1 MTLQDYISLLLQ
13 HHNCVIVPEFGGFV
27 ANYKSAVVELHRK
40 KIHPPS
46 KSILFNPLLTNND
59 GLLGNYVAQKQEIQY
74 PAAIEY
80 VNSEV
85 ANWRTELEEGQRIEL
100 GEIGFL
106 YQENDKIHFEQ
117 SREVNLLLQAYGMK
131 SIDFVDF
138 SKKKAVEAIV
148 NKTQLTTQKEVVVE
162 KEVIKTFPQVE
173 EKTIAKKEVILEPV
187 VEDEKVVEKKPVV
200 VSEVVEEKTAV
211 IPINS
216 KEKISDQQIIPIKR
230 RRYLT
235 VMKYAAAVA
244 FVPILF
250 YSYWI
255 PMETDFLDTGEIQVA
270 DFNPINK
277 QVEKEYKFNTE
288 RFTAVE
294 NEETISWADL
304 TESMSVNS
312 DIYNFEMTE
321 DFYIPVQ
328 LEIDKTTVVQNE
340 VVEDVDVVE
349 SYANANYQVISG
361 CFSIK
366 SNANNQIKE
375 LESKGYS
382 ASILDVSGGLHRV
395 TAGGFDN
402 RDDAQSALDKL
413 RNSGESGWILKK

>member
-1 MTLQDYISLLLQ
+1 MTLQDYISQLLQ
-13 HHNCVIVPEFGGFV
+13 HHSCVIVPDFGGFV
-27 ANYKSAVVELHRK
+27 ANYKSAVVETHRN

-46 KSILFNPLLTNND
+46 KSILFNPLLVNND
-59 GLLGNYVAQKQEIQY
+59 GLLGNYVAQNQEIQY
-74 PAAIEY
+74 PAALDFI
-80 VNSEV
+80 NSEV
-85 ANWRTELEEGQRIEL
+85 ANWRNELNEGQRIEL

-117 SREVNLLLQAYGMK
+117 SREVNLLLQAYGLK

-138 SKKKAVEAIV
+138 SLKKAAEPKVVSRVAPTVVKKEVVEIPVVKQEAVIEKEEVEAIEIV
-148 NKTQLTTQKEVVVE
+148 QEDTTVVKSNERKPDVLP
-162 KEVIKTFPQVE
+162 IAND
-173 EKTIAKKEVILEPV
+173 KTI
-187 VEDEKVVEKKPVV
+187 
-200 VSEVVEEKTAV
+200 
-211 IPINS
+211 IPLNA
-216 KEKISDQQIIPIKR
+216 ENKISDQKVIPIKR

-244 FVPILF
+244 FVPVLF

-255 PMETDFLDTGEIQVA
+255 PMETDFLDTGEIQFA
-270 DFNPINK
+270 DFNPINT

-288 RFTAVE
+288 RLTSVE
-294 NEETISWADL
+294 NEKTESWEDL
-304 TESMSVNS
+304 TESMSANS
-312 DIYNFEMTE
+312 DIYNFELTE

-328 LEIDKTTVVQNE
+328 LEVDKTDVVQNE
-340 VVEDVDVVE
+340 IVEDVQEVE
-349 SYANANYQVISG
+349 SYSNANYQVISG

-375 LESKGYS
+375 LNSKGYS
-382 ASILDVSGGLHRV
+382 AAIFDVKGGLHRV

-413 RNSGESGWILKK
+413 RNSGESGWILKN